1 MDLGSSPWNTPP
13 VLRHMPHANAIEL
26 ISEDESAAAAH
37 HQSLPVDVLSLVVD
51 RVCSTHKEVDGS

>member
-13 VLRHMPHANAIEL
+13 VLRHMHADAIEL

-37 HQSLPVDVLSLVVD
+37 HQSLPVDVLSLAVD
-51 RVCSTHKEVDGS
+51 RACSTQRS